1 MSVTPDM
8 SQLHKLSELPPDPT
22 LQEAIL
28 VLAPL
33 VREPDKV
40 RKQRRRFLRAVYDLA
55 QGCPTTLVR
64 KADVAQRLGLDVLQ
78 QAGFDEFMVIAQ
90 YFSDLGYIRTF
101 EGATKEY
108 REYGMLE
115 ITGQGI
121 KAVEENL

>member
-1 MSVTPDM
+1 MT
-8 SQLHKLSELPPDPT
+8 
-22 LQEAIL
+22 EAGCWANRSSHNGRYSIIADLERREALAL
-28 VLAPL
+28 VS
-33 VREPDKV
+33 EPDKV

-64 KADVAQRLGLDVLQ
+64 KADVAQRLGLDVRQ